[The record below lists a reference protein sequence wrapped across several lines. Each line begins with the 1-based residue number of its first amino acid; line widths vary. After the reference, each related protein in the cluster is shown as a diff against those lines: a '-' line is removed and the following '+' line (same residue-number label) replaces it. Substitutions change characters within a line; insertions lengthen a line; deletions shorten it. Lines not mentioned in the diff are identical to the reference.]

1 MASKHKQKV
10 LFPQLNPTEW
20 KGEHELF
27 TSNDD
32 RPDNHCC
39 SNSYCL
45 FLPKRYCIAF
55 LTMLAFL
62 LSYGVRAGI
71 SIAVVAMVSS
81 RETTINGTITVKD
94 PEFRWSTKTQGVI
107 LGSFF
112 GGYMLTQVPGGV
124 LAQRFGGRVVLG
136 LCMLFSSIFVFLS
149 PVAARTHV
157 ALLVAA
163 SAAVGSCKGVMTPAL
178 YDFWNRRAPY
188 GEKSTYVTFSLSGV
202 YIGLAIIPPVLG
214 QLESWFDWPSIF
226 YSSGAVTILLAF
238 VWFIVVKRSPVDDSR
253 LSDELLSSCEQ
264 EKTATEK
271 NVPTPWKKILTS
283 LPVWSVVIGWG
294 TSGWMLFTF
303 LTELPSY
310 LKFGLGYDIKL
321 TGVLYGVS
329 FLAVAIMLPIMT
341 RLADFM
347 NTKEVLSMTNIRKLF
362 TCGGSMATLNAGVGV
377 NAFDIAPR
385 YSGIIMG
392 MANTLATFNGI
403 MAPLVVGLIVKSE
416 SIHEWGI
423 VFLLIAAIVFYGAV
437 FYAINA
443 SGELQPWAT
452 PDLSLLSKK
461 VDPPKKQAMS

>member
-163 SAAVGSCKGVMTPAL
+163 SAAVGSCKYIRSLDPQIDFLCTNASFGIRTTRVLVAMVTRIVLLHAL
-178 YDFWNRRAPY
+178 
-188 GEKSTYVTFSLSGV
+188 TT
-202 YIGLAIIPPVLG
+202 
-214 QLESWFDWPSIF
+214 
-226 YSSGAVTILLAF
+226 LLA
-238 VWFIVVKRSPVDDSR
+238 SR
-253 LSDELLSSCEQ
+253 LVISAYLGKVDHVRELADGSGSGDLGKDDHVRELADDGGSGDLGKDDHVRELADSGGSGDLGKDDHVRELLD
-264 EKTATEK
+264 
-271 NVPTPWKKILTS
+271 
-283 LPVWSVVIGWG
+283 GG
-294 TSGWMLFTF
+294 GSGDLGKDDHARE
-303 LTELPSY
+303 LADDGGSGDLGKDDHVRELADSGGSGDLGKDDHVRELPDGGGS
-310 LKFGLGYDIKL
+310 GDLGKDDHV
-321 TGVLYGVS
+321 GE
-329 FLAVAIMLPIMT
+329 
-341 RLADFM
+341 LADDGGSGDLG
-347 NTKEVLSMTNIRKLF
+347 KDDHVRELADSGGSGDLGKDDHVRKLY
-362 TCGGSMATLNAGVGV
+362 N
-377 NAFDIAPR
+377 
-385 YSGIIMG
+385 
-392 MANTLATFNGI
+392 
-403 MAPLVVGLIVKSE
+403 
-416 SIHEWGI
+416 H
-423 VFLLIAAIVFYGAV
+423 
-437 FYAINA
+437 
-443 SGELQPWAT
+443 
-452 PDLSLLSKK
+452 
-461 VDPPKKQAMS
+461 